1 MHHTPVASSSL
12 RRCWQALALI
22 AFSLLPS
29 CQSGPMPLG
38 DAQLL
43 PPGTLVEFWVYR
55 DAKNEDGEE
64 IGWQK
69 SNIHVL
75 SLPRPMSGKEARLW
89 AEGVG
94 RRDAGMRWT
103 HYYVLATPPKPAYR
117 PAHTYRSAVFPNRAL
132 PNEII
137 AARPGNTRNP

>member
-1 MHHTPVASSSL
+1 MALIFGLCITACQTPPP
-12 RRCWQALALI
+12 LAL
-22 AFSLLPS
+22 
-29 CQSGPMPLG
+29 G
-38 DAQLL
+38 DEQML

-55 DAKNEDGEE
+55 DAKMKGKE

-103 HYYVLATPPKPAYR
+103 HYYVIATPPQPHYR
-117 PAHTYRSAVFPNRAL
+117 PAHSYRSAIFPNRAL
-132 PNEII
+132 PYEIV
-137 AARPGNTRNP
+137 AARPSNVRKP